1 MQIPTMLREIIEFK
15 EKLAEI
21 IGETLTKEEKEE
33 ALRDHHARR
42 PSRPCGMTIHT
53 GIGCTLRC
61 TYCYIEDM
69 GFPWRVKPYPLNG
82 RQLVYALLKN
92 PSFIPGRNGT
102 LIAIGSVTEPF
113 LPETRGKTIE
123 YIENI
128 AEYLGNPIQFSTKM
142 PLTRSDAE
150 RIARADPGISPLIT
164 IITIEHHRNLE
175 PYAPPPELRF
185 KTMTIL
191 ADQGLKPILFYR
203 PIIPGVAEKEYQY
216 ILEEAKQHGAVGV
229 VAGTLRVT
237 PRILEKLRKN
247 GILVEEIIKRLPRR
261 PRPREQV
268 PVYTRDIK
276 EKILG
281 YARKIGLIA
290 FPEACMANL
299 YTHGYTC
306 WKMISLGIT
315 SKSMP
320 PEKSLERIRKDLLLN
335 GFEILNAKWDN
346 NYRVRLTLSRRHR
359 RDKGLIE
366 EYVKCKYKLC
376 IRTLYK

>member
-1 MQIPTMLREIIEFK
+1 MQTPTTLREIKELK
-15 EKLAEI
+15 EKLARI
-21 IGETLTKEEKEE
+21 IGDMLTSEEKEE

-42 PSRPCGMTIHT
+42 PPRPCGMTIHT

-69 GFPWRVKPYPLNG
+69 GFPWSAKPYPLNG

-113 LPETRGKTIE
+113 LPETKEKTIE

-164 IITIEHHRNLE
+164 IITVEHHRNLE

-185 KTMTIL
+185 KTIAVL
-191 ADQGLKPILFYR
+191 AEKRLKPILFYR
-203 PIIPGVAEKEYQY
+203 PIIPGIAEKEYQY
-216 ILEEAKQHGAVGV
+216 ILEEAKRHGAIGV

-237 PRILEKLRKN
+237 PRIIEKLKEN
-247 GILVEEIIKRLPRR
+247 DIPIEEIIKRLPRK
-261 PRPREQV
+261 PKPREQV
-268 PVYTRDIK
+268 PVYTKDIK
-276 EKILG
+276 EKILS

-306 WKMISLGIT
+306 WKMINLGVT
-315 SKSMP
+315 SKNMP
-320 PEKSLERIRKDLLLN
+320 PEKNLERIREDLVLN
-335 GFEILNAKWDN
+335 GFKVLSAKWEN
-346 NYRVRLTLSRRHR
+346 NYRVRLTLSQRHR
-359 RDKGLIE
+359 RYKSLIE
-366 EYVKCKYKLC
+366 EYIRCKYKLC
-376 IRTLYK
+376 IKTFYK